1 MGVDSRRPLLPA
13 PTDST
18 FHEGTTAGGSVTG
31 TDLATDVSRRT
42 DRTSY
47 SIPDDGSPVTIST
60 RRRRD
65 RERERERERDD
76 GKLSRGG
83 HQSQT
88 SLLIEYFEAGKRS
101 GGVHSRPSVRVRVT
115 PSRKRK
121 DGNSNNN
128 KEDGD
133 RIQISESGSGRKPS
147 YTRRIS
153 LGTPSRKPRVEE
165 LEDDEDDDDS
175 RSVSSVASAPDDMGA
190 GRRPPLEI
198 EFVKQDKD
206 SDVSRYIQ
214 PTSDISTIPP
224 DSMLDS
230 AVSKRRPS
238 HHELSDED
246 DDVQDDNLLKTPART
261 RSRSL
266 SRERIAQKAA
276 EKVAGSRARHRTSE
290 KGKGTKTFLDA
301 EVSRSPRRRSARH
314 REKEF
319 GSPESSLLT
328 NSALS
333 GQLKGDQYS
342 FRSNTSKSSINNPK
356 LLETVE
362 DAIRRLILPELKE
375 LKKDQKVQANRSKFE
390 RDSIASQASGGAAKD
405 DLARKLSKHSSA
417 PDVTRRRRTSDDS
430 LRQDTVSPLAKGKEN
445 QSPLAIKIGRRPSAA
460 EDEVSLHR
468 KKSKGLRHAE
478 QAKIVGARLTE
489 AALKHHNSQSTIDA
503 SERRRRPSR
512 GPSVQS
518 PTEGVNDTEL
528 VFQKHAVPQMPF
540 RSEVDTELTRESILS
555 QQTDTSAEPI
565 HGEVPRASLQKL
577 AEKASHRDSP
587 SLQDRDAHYDDDHDD
602 HDEHEY
608 DEHYDE
614 HETYDD
620 REQSPYLD
628 PPRAYGRG
636 RALSPIQ
643 SVASERDSHRETA
656 TSRKTQTP
664 AGQESTENDRTMDI
678 DSLSSAPSTDLA
690 RSTRAL
696 TITPKRDQSTDRNES
711 GVELGYE
718 PSPMEQGDQ
727 RWDDYHEESDLKD
740 DSRPD
745 SRRLTGYTDDS
756 RPDSRRMTGY
766 TDDDYEDEADD
777 HDLSGGAAGN
787 AMIHEPMGMESDVA
801 SLVDPS
807 VVNSPNQSLS
817 NGQGRFSPRAGEVQS
832 PTKSKLPGSPLK
844 QVQDASSPVE
854 ESFSRRMGVESPPQS
869 VENSE
874 TDEYHDRPRLG
885 ATALPGAG
893 SPIPEIGHIP
903 DSESEI
909 NTNPSII
916 QGPIGG
922 IPHEN
927 RDHWPY
933 DPTPPGKS
941 NHSPYDELAARGAG
955 AGAGAGLDH
964 TYDSHDY
971 AEDYGAA
978 DNVTALP
985 GAAAYGDR
993 YDTSPVKDEGYI
1005 SGANHRSAST
1015 VTPEPSKGRDA
1026 LALFESP
1033 LDDDLYG
1040 DAGHKR
1046 QLSGYSH
1053 GMSSPLYD
1061 SATGHGID
1069 RIQSRDI
1076 VALMDHV
1083 SAILLLCYIS
1093 H

>member
-18 FHEGTTAGGSVTG
+18 FHEGTGGSVTG

-65 RERERERERDD
+65 RERERERERERDE
-76 GKLSRGG
+76 GKLSR
-83 HQSQT
+83 QSQT

-101 GGVHSRPSVRVRVT
+101 SGVHSRPSVRVRVT
-115 PSRKRK
+115 PSSRKRK
-121 DGNSNNN
+121 D
-128 KEDGD
+128 KDDGD
-133 RIQISESGSGRKPS
+133 RIHISESGSGRKPS

-153 LGTPSRKPRVEE
+153 LGTPSRKPREE
-165 LEDDEDDDDS
+165 LADDDDS
-175 RSVSSVASAPDDMGA
+175 QSVSSVASAPEDMGA

-198 EFVKQDKD
+198 EFVKNDKD

-230 AVSKRRPS
+230 AVSKHRPS
-238 HHELSDED
+238 HQEFSDED
-246 DDVQDDNLLKTPART
+246 ETLQDDNLLKTPART

-276 EKVAGSRARHRTSE
+276 EKVAGSRTRSKHQASD
-290 KGKGTKTFLDA
+290 KGKSPKSFLNA
-301 EVSRSPRRRSARH
+301 EESRSPRRRSARH

-333 GQLKGDQYS
+333 SQLKAGDQYS

-390 RDSIASQASGGAAKD
+390 RDSMASQASGSGTAKD
-405 DLARKLSKHSSA
+405 ELSRKLSKHSSA

-430 LRQDTVSPLAKGKEN
+430 LRQDTMSPLSKGKEN
-445 QSPLAIKIGRRPSAA
+445 QRSPPAIKIGRRPSAA

-478 QAKIVGARLTE
+478 KAGIVGARLTE
-489 AALKHHNSQSTIDA
+489 AALKHHDSQSNIDA
-503 SERRRRPSR
+503 SERRRPSK
-512 GPSVQS
+512 GPSIQS
-518 PTEGVNDTEL
+518 PTEGINDTEL
-528 VFQKHAVPQMPF
+528 VFQKHAVPPMPF
-540 RSEVDTELTRESILS
+540 RSEIDTELTRDSILS
-555 QQTDTSAEPI
+555 QQTDTTVEPV
-565 HGEVPRASLQKL
+565 HGEVPRASVQQL
-577 AEKASHRDSP
+577 AENASQRGSP
-587 SLQDRDAHYDDDHDD
+587 SLQDRDAPYDHGDHDHEYDDD
-602 HDEHEY
+602 

-614 HETYDD
+614 HEMYDD

-636 RALSPIQ
+636 RTLSPIQ
-643 SVASERDSHRETA
+643 SVASERDDHRETA
-656 TSRKTQTP
+656 ASRQGQTP
-664 AGQESTENDRTMDI
+664 TGQENAENDRSMDI

-696 TITPKRDQSTDRNES
+696 TITPKRDPSTDRNEES

-718 PSPMEQGDQ
+718 PSPREPDDQ
-727 RWDDYHEESDLKD
+727 RWDGYQEESDLKD

-745 SRRLTGYTDDS
+745 SRRMTTYTE
-756 RPDSRRMTGY
+756 
-766 TDDDYEDEADD
+766 DDYDDEGDDHD
-777 HDLSGGAAGN
+777 HDLSGGIAGN
-787 AMIHEPMGMESDVA
+787 AKLIHEPMGMESDVA

-807 VVNSPNQSLS
+807 VVNSLNSPNHSLS
-817 NGQGRFSPRAGEVQS
+817 NGQGRFSPRGSREMQS
-832 PTKSKLPGSPLK
+832 PAGSKLPGSPLK
-844 QVQDASSPVE
+844 QVQDASSPVQ
-854 ESFSRRMGVESPPQS
+854 ESFPRRMGVESPPQS
-869 VENSE
+869 AENSE
-874 TDEYHDRPRLG
+874 SDEYNDRPRMG

-922 IPHEN
+922 ISHEN

-933 DPTPPGKS
+933 DPTPPVKTGIS
-941 NHSPYDELAARGAG
+941 PHSPYDELAARGAG
-955 AGAGAGLDH
+955 AGLDVVDN
-964 TYDSHDY
+964 TYDY

-978 DNVTALP
+978 DNVTGLP
-985 GAAAYGDR
+985 AAAYDDR
-993 YDTSPVKDEGYI
+993 YDASPAKDEGYI

-1015 VTPEPSKGRDA
+1015 VTPEPNKGRDA
-1026 LALFESP
+1026 LAVLGSP

-1040 DAGHKR
+1040 DSGHKR
-1046 QLSGYSH
+1046 HLSGYSH

-1083 SAILLLCYIS
+1083 SVVATF
-1093 H
+1093 